1 MKLQKFQGRGVKCL
15 TGTEFLIL
23 NTTELYP
30 LKVVK
35 MKISL
40 VVQWLRLLALTAG
53 SVDSIP
59 DWETKILH
67 AVWCG
72 QKKRLASSLKQHVY

>member
-1 MKLQKFQGRGVKCL
+1 M
-15 TGTEFLIL
+15 GTEFLIL

-40 VVQWLRLLALTAG
+40 VVQWLKLLAPNTGAVG
-53 SVDSIP
+53 SIP

-67 AVWCG
+67 AV
-72 QKKRLASSLKQHVY
+72 